1 MIVKHFCMNII
12 VCPDQY
18 INPVMI
24 SYMPRVTHVVNV
36 CGLTWFNKRPDIII
50 WQIQLAYSYHFVRY
64 FYRKRSS
71 IKFSLGQLLT
81 PTSTL
86 GRSRLLD
93 SFAVASRLPVQE
105 RKMILGAW
113 YSASQEGWEGVGEHK
128 ITLIFF
134 AAPGSRSAGWRSV
147 QGPRPK
153 RSRRRARRRR
163 RR

>member
-36 CGLTWFNKRPDIII
+36 CGLTWFNKHPDIII

-93 SFAVASRLPVQE
+93 SFAVSSRLPVQE
-105 RKMILGAW
+105 RKMILGTW
-113 YSASQEGWEGVGEHK
+113 YSSSQEGWE
-128 ITLIFF
+128 
-134 AAPGSRSAGWRSV
+134 
-147 QGPRPK
+147 
-153 RSRRRARRRR
+153 SRRTQHYLDILRSPRQQVSGMTISARAKTKAKPKESAQA
-163 RR
+163 